1 MSQSAYHWE
10 ARRKQRIIDRRQVA
24 LARLQEAQAQEEAR
38 LAELAAK
45 EERERREQE
54 EARRKELEQHLRTRN
69 KGDMKKSVHN
79 RERIKAQRLMQEH
92 TWRDE
97 RVGKMNKAKK
107 NEVLQDVLRDHRA
120 KEKLLRDHGV
130 FNGPHTYAKSPKM
143 AQY

>member
-79 RERIKAQRLMQEH
+79 REREIARLLRERTWHNEIIKRMEDEDGNKVKNLLMKDHSQKE
-92 TWRDE
+92 
-97 RVGKMNKAKK
+97 K
-107 NEVLQDVLRDHRA
+107 VLRDHGLYRGHPSYCIDP
-120 KEKLLRDHGV
+120 E
-130 FNGPHTYAKSPKM
+130 YA
-143 AQY
+143 

>member
-79 RERIKAQRLMQEH
+79 RERLEGVHFYQQGHRTRKIKL
-92 TWRDE
+92 
-97 RVGKMNKAKK
+97 
-107 NEVLQDVLRDHRA
+107 
-120 KEKLLRDHGV
+120 
-130 FNGPHTYAKSPKM
+130 
-143 AQY
+143 